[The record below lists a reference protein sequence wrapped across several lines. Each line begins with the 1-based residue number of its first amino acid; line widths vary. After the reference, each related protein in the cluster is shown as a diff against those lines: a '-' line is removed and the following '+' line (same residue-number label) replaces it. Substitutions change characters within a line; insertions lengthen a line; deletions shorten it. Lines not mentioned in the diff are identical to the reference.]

1 LRVKWLQIFLCIQCL
16 HLPWIQAA
24 GD

>member
-16 HLPWIQAA
+16 HLPWVQAA

>member
-16 HLPWIQAA
+16 HLPWVQAA
-24 GD
+24 GN